1 MIEHGIVL
9 FHNSFSAM
17 RAEAV
22 LMKAGLAVK
31 LIPTPRDLSSDCG
44 VSLRFD
50 WSRSQQVEALLKQ
63 ARVDTAG
70 IYPLPSEKTGAV
82 ATLDLDCGSRQAR
95 S

>member
-1 MIEHGIVL
+1 MMNDHGIVL

-50 WSRSQQVEALLKQ
+50 WLLSQQVEALLKQ
-63 ARVDTAG
+63 ARVETTGIHPMRAKKEEAATA
-70 IYPLPSEKTGAV
+70 
-82 ATLDLDCGSRQAR
+82 
-95 S
+95 